1 MSPGGAH
8 VVPSRG
14 DEIVVRQSGA
24 SRRGRVEYADQV
36 QILVKWNDGGSSSL
50 RIGHT
55 PYEVIP
61 PSHSAPADPGLTG
74 EPEHAESQGGE
85 DGR

>member
-1 MSPGGAH
+1 VSPAH
-8 VVPSRG
+8 IIPSRG
-14 DEIVVRQSGA
+14 DEIVVRRSGV

-55 PYEVIP
+55 PFELIP
-61 PSHSAPADPGLTG
+61 RSRAD
-74 EPEHAESQGGE
+74 
-85 DGR
+85 